1 MGREV
6 PRRTAVFLERK
17 FAEGRWV
24 LGWGLRFEEFEK
36 WVYCFFFFVFFFFF
50 FMIFILRIW
59 VLSLLLKERK
69 EDLPGRMSG
78 GESGWCDCR
87 ESYVSFNGF

>member
-6 PRRTAVFLERK
+6 PRRAAVFLERE
-17 FAEGRWV
+17 FAKARWV

-36 WVYCFFFFVFFFFF
+36 WVYCFFFFFFFC

-59 VLSLLLKERK
+59 VLLLLLKERK
-69 EDLPGRMSG
+69 ENLPGGVSG
-78 GESGWCDCR
+78 GGSGWCDCR
-87 ESYVSFNGF
+87 ES

>member
-6 PRRTAVFLERK
+6 PRRAAVFLERE
-17 FAEGRWV
+17 FAKVRWV

-36 WVYCFFFFVFFFFF
+36 WVYCCFFFF

-59 VLSLLLKERK
+59 VLLLLLKERK
-69 EDLPGRMSG
+69 ENLPGRVSG
-78 GESGWCDCR
+78 GGSGWCDCR
-87 ESYVSFNGF
+87 ES